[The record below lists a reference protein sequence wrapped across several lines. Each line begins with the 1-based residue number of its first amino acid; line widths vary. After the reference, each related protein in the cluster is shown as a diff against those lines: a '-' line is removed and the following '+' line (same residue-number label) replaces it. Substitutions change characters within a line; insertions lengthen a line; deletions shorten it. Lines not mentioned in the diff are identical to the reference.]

1 MRLHHHWG
9 TTEHKETFMRH
20 VQAMPEIP
28 KNPTRGDLGGAYELS
43 ISEVYPPPPQSLEAL
58 SMLGQ
63 AQARDAKPEESASNA
78 ADMQMCGT
86 DDESFSANVSC
97 TRAETQKAESQSD
110 GQTES
115 DEADRVGDEA
125 NRLSQNASFSA

>member
-1 MRLHHHWG
+1 MRLHHHLG

-28 KNPTRGDLGGAYELS
+28 KNPTRGDLSGAYELS
-43 ISEVYPPPPQSLEAL
+43 ISE
-58 SMLGQ
+58 
-63 AQARDAKPEESASNA
+63 
-78 ADMQMCGT
+78 QMCGT

-97 TRAETQKAESQSD
+97 TRAKTQKAESQTD

-115 DEADRVGDEA
+115 DEADRLGDEA

>member
-1 MRLHHHWG
+1 
-9 TTEHKETFMRH
+9 MRH

-63 AQARDAKPEESASNA
+63 AQARNAKPEESASNA